1 MGAKA
6 LYGVYTDGMRYQS
19 VLTLAPL
26 RISFLGGGTDLP
38 DFYNLHTGKVVSA
51 AINKYVYVHVKRHD
65 PLFQERYRVSYSQI
79 EYADN
84 RDQIKNGIAR
94 SCLELLNIDEPL
106 QISTSADIPAS
117 SGLGSSSSFAVAL
130 LLGLHE
136 LLGQSPSA
144 AQLAEEAAHVEIE
157 MLKEPIGKQDQYSAA
172 FGGLNQYVF
181 EKNEKVTIQP
191 LPLSNETVQK
201 FFANSLLIWTEEAR
215 SASVVLED
223 QRQNK
228 ETNVKGLLELTKL
241 VDEFTGAL
249 LAPDLEFSQLGLL
262 IKQGWDL
269 KKNFSNLISTTQSK
283 RIFALLESNN
293 SLGYKLLGAGGG
305 GFVYSIF
312 EEQSSKISSRFSDWK
327 TFIPSLDNAGARV
340 ASLI

>member
-1 MGAKA
+1 VK
-6 LYGVYTDGMRYQS
+6 YQS

-38 DFYNLHTGKVVSA
+38 GFYKAHTGKVVSA

-84 RDQIKNGIAR
+84 RDQIQNGIAR
-94 SCLELLNIDEPL
+94 SCLEFLNIDEPL

-157 MLKEPIGKQDQYSAA
+157 MLNEPIGKQDQYSAA

-181 EKNEKVTIQP
+181 EKNERVTIEP
-191 LPLSNETVQK
+191 LPLSAETVKK

-215 SASVVLED
+215 SASVILED
-223 QRQNK
+223 QRQN
-228 ETNVKGLLELTKL
+228 EDTNVKGLVELTRL
-241 VDEFTGAL
+241 VDRFKEAL
-249 LAPDLEFSQLGLL
+249 LKPEIDYSQLGSL
-262 IKQGWDL
+262 IKQGWEL
-269 KKNFSNLISTTQSK
+269 KQNFSTLISTAKSEE
-283 RIFALLESNN
+283 IFTFLEKNN

-305 GFVYSIF
+305 GFIYSIF
-312 EEQSSKISSRFSDWK
+312 EQPSSTILPRFADWK

>member
-1 MGAKA
+1 MK
-6 LYGVYTDGMRYQS
+6 YQS

-38 DFYNLHTGKVVSA
+38 GFYKAHTGKVVSA

-84 RDQIKNGIAR
+84 RDQIQNGIAR
-94 SCLELLNIDEPL
+94 SCLEFLNIDEPL

-157 MLKEPIGKQDQYSAA
+157 MLNEPIGKQDQYSAA

-181 EKNEKVTIQP
+181 EKNERVTIEP
-191 LPLSNETVQK
+191 LPLSAETVKK

-215 SASVVLED
+215 SASVILED
-223 QRQNK
+223 QRQN
-228 ETNVKGLLELTKL
+228 EDTNVKGLVELTRL
-241 VDEFTGAL
+241 VDRFKEAL
-249 LAPDLEFSQLGLL
+249 LKPEIDYSQLGSL
-262 IKQGWDL
+262 IKQGWEL
-269 KKNFSNLISTTQSK
+269 KQNFSTLISTAKSEE
-283 RIFALLESNN
+283 IFTFLEKNN

-305 GFVYSIF
+305 GFIYSIF
-312 EEQSSKISSRFSDWK
+312 EQPSSTILPRFADWK

>member
-1 MGAKA
+1 M
-6 LYGVYTDGMRYQS
+6 
-19 VLTLAPL
+19 TLAPL

-38 DFYNLHTGKVVSA
+38 GFYKAHTGKVVSA

-79 EYADN
+79 EYADS
-84 RDQIKNGIAR
+84 RDQIQNGIAR
-94 SCLELLNIDEPL
+94 SCLEFLNIDEPL

-144 AQLAEEAAHVEIE
+144 AQLAEEAAHVEIR

-181 EKNEKVTIQP
+181 EQNERVTIKP
-191 LPLSNETVQK
+191 LPLSDEAVKK
-201 FFANSLLIWTEEAR
+201 FFGHSLLIWTEEAR
-215 SASVVLED
+215 SASAVLED
-223 QRQNK
+223 QQRNQDS
-228 ETNVKGLLELTKL
+228 NVKGLLELTRL
-241 VDEFTGAL
+241 VDEFTEAL
-249 LAPDLEFSQLGLL
+249 LAPYLDFSHLGSL
-262 IKQGWDL
+262 IKQGWEL
-269 KKNFSNLISTTQSK
+269 KQNFSSLISTSQSEK
-283 RIFALLESNN
+283 IFTLLQNN
-293 SLGYKLLGAGGG
+293 KSLGYKLLGAGGG

-312 EEQSSKISSRFSDWK
+312 EHQSLQVSPQFSDWK

>member
-1 MGAKA
+1 
-6 LYGVYTDGMRYQS
+6 MRHQS

-65 PLFQERYRVSYSQI
+65 PLFQEKYRVSYSQI

-84 RDQIKNGIAR
+84 RNEIQNGIAR
-94 SCLELLNIDEPL
+94 SCLELLDIDEPL

-136 LLGQSPSA
+136 LLGAHPSA
-144 AQLAEEAAHVEIE
+144 AQLAEEAAHVEIA
-157 MLKEPIGKQDQYSAA
+157 MLKAPIGKQDQYSAA
-172 FGGLNQYVF
+172 FGGLNQYIF
-181 EKNEKVTIQP
+181 EKNERVTIKP
-191 LPLSNETVQK
+191 LPLSDEIVKN
-201 FFANSLLIWTEEAR
+201 FFGNSLLIWTEESR
-215 SASVVLED
+215 SASVVLKD
-223 QRQNK
+223 QQQNK
-228 ETNVKGLLELTKL
+228 ESNLMGLIELTKL
-241 VDEFTGAL
+241 VDRFTDVL
-249 LAPDLEFSQLGLL
+249 LAKSLDSFQLGSL
-262 IKQGWDL
+262 IKQGWDI
-269 KKNFSNLISTTQSK
+269 KKKFSTLISTAQSEK
-283 RIFALLESNN
+283 IFALLESND

-312 EEQSSKISSRFSDWK
+312 GQEILKILPKFSEWK

>member
-1 MGAKA
+1 
-6 LYGVYTDGMRYQS
+6 MRYQS

-26 RISFLGGGTDLP
+26 RISFLGGGTDIS

-51 AINKYVYVHVKRHD
+51 AISKYVYVHVKRHD

-79 EYADN
+79 EYADS
-84 RDQIKNGIAR
+84 RSQIQNGIAR

-106 QISTSADIPAS
+106 QISTSADLPAS

-144 AQLAEEAAHVEIE
+144 AQLAEEAAYVEIE

-172 FGGLNQYVF
+172 FGGLNQYEF
-181 EKNEKVTIQP
+181 EKCEKVTIQP
-191 LPLSNETVQK
+191 LPLSGASVKK
-201 FFANSLLIWTEEAR
+201 FFENSLLIWTGETR
-215 SASVVLED
+215 SASAVLED

-228 ETNVKGLLELTKL
+228 ESNIKGLLELTKL
-241 VDEFTGAL
+241 VEEFKEVL
-249 LAPDLEFSQLGLL
+249 LKPDVDCSELGSL
-262 IKQGWDL
+262 IMQGWNL
-269 KKNFSNLISTTQSK
+269 KQNFSTLISTSQSK
-283 RIFALLESNN
+283 KIFTLLESNN

-312 EEQSSKISSRFSDWK
+312 GKQSSKILTQFTDWK

>member
-1 MGAKA
+1 
-6 LYGVYTDGMRYQS
+6 MRHQS

-38 DFYNLHTGKVVSA
+38 DFYNTHTGKVVSA

-79 EYADN
+79 EYSDS
-84 RDQIKNGIAR
+84 RDQIQNGIAR

-144 AQLAEEAAHVEIE
+144 AQLAEEAAHVEIG

-172 FGGLNQYVF
+172 FGGLNQYIF
-181 EKNEKVTIQP
+181 EKDGRVTIKS
-191 LPLSNETVQK
+191 LPLSDETVER
-201 FFANSLLIWTEEAR
+201 FFGNSLLIWTEEAR
-215 SASVVLED
+215 SASAILED
-223 QRQNK
+223 QRQNMD
-228 ETNVKGLLELTKL
+228 TNIKGLLELTKL
-241 VDEFTGAL
+241 ADEFTEAL
-249 LAPDLEFSQLGLL
+249 VAPLLDFSRLGSL

-269 KKNFSNLISTTQSK
+269 KQNFSNLISTNQSEK
-283 RIFALLESNN
+283 FFTLLESNK

-312 EEQSSKISSRFSDWK
+312 EQQSLKVLPKFSDWK
-327 TFIPSLDNAGARV
+327 TFIPSLDRAGARV

>member
-1 MGAKA
+1 
-6 LYGVYTDGMRYQS
+6 MRRQS

-38 DFYNLHTGKVVSA
+38 DFYNAYTGKVVSA

-79 EYADN
+79 EYADT
-84 RDQIKNGIAR
+84 RDQIQNGIAR

-144 AQLAEEAAHVEIE
+144 AQLAEEAAHVEIG
-157 MLKEPIGKQDQYSAA
+157 MLKEPIGKQDQYSAS
-172 FGGLNQYVF
+172 FGGLNQYMF
-181 EKNEKVTIQP
+181 EKDERVTIKP
-191 LPLSNETVQK
+191 LPLSDETVNK
-201 FFANSLLIWTEEAR
+201 FFGNSLLIWTGEAR
-215 SASVVLED
+215 SASAVLKD

-228 ETNVKGLLELTKL
+228 ESNVEGLLELARLADK
-241 VDEFTGAL
+241 FTDAL
-249 LAPDLEFSQLGLL
+249 LAPYLDFSQLGLL

-269 KKNFSNLISTTQSK
+269 KKNFSTLISTTQSEK
-283 RIFALLESNN
+283 IFSLLESNK

-312 EEQSSKISSRFSDWK
+312 EQQGLKISPQFSDWK
-327 TFIPSLDNAGARV
+327 TFIPCLDNAGARV

>member
-1 MGAKA
+1 MGTKA
-6 LYGVYTDGMRYQS
+6 RFGVYTDEMRHQS

-38 DFYNLHTGKVVSA
+38 DFYNTHTGKVVSA

-84 RDQIKNGIAR
+84 RDQIQNGIAR
-94 SCLELLNIDEPL
+94 SCLELLDIDEPL

-136 LLGQSPSA
+136 LQGQSPSA

-157 MLKEPIGKQDQYSAA
+157 MLNEPIGKQDQYSAA

-181 EKNEKVTIQP
+181 EKNERVTIEP
-191 LPLSNETVQK
+191 LPLSAETVKK

-215 SASVVLED
+215 SASVILED

-228 ETNVKGLLELTKL
+228 DTNVKGLVELTRL
-241 VDEFTGAL
+241 VDRFKEAL
-249 LAPDLEFSQLGLL
+249 LKPEINCSQLGSL
-262 IKQGWDL
+262 IKQGWEL
-269 KKNFSNLISTTQSK
+269 KQNFSTLISTAKSEE
-283 RIFALLESNN
+283 IFTLLEKND

-305 GFVYSIF
+305 GFIYSIF
-312 EEQSSKISSRFSDWK
+312 EQPSSTILPRFADWK
-327 TFIPSLDNAGARV
+327 TFIPSLDNSGARV

>member
-1 MGAKA
+1 MK
-6 LYGVYTDGMRYQS
+6 YQS

-38 DFYNLHTGKVVSA
+38 DFYNTHGGKVVSA
-51 AINKYVYVHVKRHD
+51 AISKYVYVHVKRHD

-79 EYADN
+79 EYADT
-84 RDQIKNGIAR
+84 RDQIQNGIAR
-94 SCLELLNIDEPL
+94 SCLELLDIDEPL

-144 AQLAEEAAHVEIE
+144 AQLAEEAAHVEIG

-172 FGGLNQYVF
+172 FGGLNQYIF
-181 EKNEKVTIQP
+181 EQNGRVTIK
-191 LPLSNETVQK
+191 PLSLSDEAVK
-201 FFANSLLIWTEEAR
+201 RFFGNSLLIWTEESR
-215 SASVVLED
+215 SASAVLED
-223 QRQNK
+223 QQQNQDS
-228 ETNVKGLLELTKL
+228 NVKGLLELTRL
-241 VDEFTGAL
+241 VDEFTEAL
-249 LAPDLEFSQLGLL
+249 LAPHLDFSQLGSL
-262 IKQGWDL
+262 IKQGWEL
-269 KKNFSNLISTTQSK
+269 KQNFSSLISTSQSEK
-283 RIFALLESNN
+283 IFTLLQNN
-293 SLGYKLLGAGGG
+293 KSLGYKLLGAGGG

-312 EEQSSKISSRFSDWK
+312 EHQSLQISSQFSDWK

>member
-1 MGAKA
+1 M
-6 LYGVYTDGMRYQS
+6 
-19 VLTLAPL
+19 TLAPL

-38 DFYNLHTGKVVSA
+38 GFYKAHTGKVVSA

-79 EYADN
+79 EYADS
-84 RDQIKNGIAR
+84 RDQIQNGIAR
-94 SCLELLNIDEPL
+94 SCLEFLNIDEPL

-144 AQLAEEAAHVEIE
+144 AQLAEEAAHVEIR

-181 EKNEKVTIQP
+181 EQNERVTIKP
-191 LPLSNETVQK
+191 LPLSDEAVKK
-201 FFANSLLIWTEEAR
+201 FFGHSLLIWTEEAR
-215 SASVVLED
+215 SASAVLED
-223 QRQNK
+223 QQRNQDS
-228 ETNVKGLLELTKL
+228 NVKGLLELTRL
-241 VDEFTGAL
+241 VDEFTEAL
-249 LAPDLEFSQLGLL
+249 LAPYLDFSHLGSL
-262 IKQGWDL
+262 IKQGWEL
-269 KKNFSNLISTTQSK
+269 KQNFSSLISTSQSEK
-283 RIFALLESNN
+283 IFTLLQNN
-293 SLGYKLLGAGGG
+293 KSLGYKLLGAGGG

-312 EEQSSKISSRFSDWK
+312 EHQSLQVSPQFSDWK
-327 TFIPSLDNAGARV
+327 IFIPSLDNAGARV

>member
-1 MGAKA
+1 MKH
-6 LYGVYTDGMRYQS
+6 QS

-65 PLFQERYRVSYSQI
+65 PLFQEKYRVSYSQI
-79 EYADN
+79 EYANN
-84 RDQIKNGIAR
+84 RHQIQNGIAR
-94 SCLELLNIDEPL
+94 SCLELLGIDEPL

-136 LLGQSPSA
+136 LLGESPSA
-144 AQLAEEAAHVEIE
+144 AQLAEEAAHVEIK
-157 MLKEPIGKQDQYSAA
+157 MLKAPIGKQDQYSAA
-172 FGGLNQYVF
+172 FGGLNQYIF
-181 EKNEKVTIQP
+181 EKNERVTIKP
-191 LPLSNETVQK
+191 LPLSDEIVK
-201 FFANSLLIWTEEAR
+201 RFFGNSLLIWTEETR
-215 SASVVLED
+215 SASAVLKNQQE
-223 QRQNK
+223 NK
-228 ETNVKGLLELTKL
+228 DYNLKGQLELTLL
-241 VDEFTGAL
+241 VDKFTEVL
-249 LAPDLEFSQLGLL
+249 LAKQPDLSQLGSL
-262 IKQGWDL
+262 IKQGWNI
-269 KKNFSNLISTTQSK
+269 KKNFSTLISTPQSEK
-283 RIFALLESNN
+283 IFSLLESTY

-312 EEQSSKISSRFSDWK
+312 GQESLKILPQFSEWK
-327 TFIPSLDNAGARV
+327 TFVPSLDNAGARV

>member
-1 MGAKA
+1 
-6 LYGVYTDGMRYQS
+6 MRHQS

-38 DFYNLHTGKVVSA
+38 DFYNTYTGKVVSA

-79 EYADN
+79 EYADS
-84 RDQIKNGIAR
+84 REQIQNGIAR

-144 AQLAEEAAHVEIE
+144 AQLAEEAAHVEIG

-172 FGGLNQYVF
+172 FGGLNQYIF
-181 EKNEKVTIQP
+181 EKDGRVTIKS
-191 LPLSNETVQK
+191 LPLSDETVER
-201 FFANSLLIWTEEAR
+201 FFGNSLLIWTEEAR
-215 SASVVLED
+215 SASAVLED
-223 QRQNK
+223 QRQNMDS
-228 ETNVKGLLELTKL
+228 NIKGLLELTKL
-241 VDEFTGAL
+241 TDEFAEAL
-249 LAPDLEFSQLGLL
+249 VAPLLDFSRLGSL

-269 KKNFSNLISTTQSK
+269 KQNFSTLISTNQSK
-283 RIFALLESNN
+283 KIFTLLESNK

-312 EEQSSKISSRFSDWK
+312 DQQSLKVLPKFSDWK
-327 TFIPSLDNAGARV
+327 TFIPSLDVAGARV

>member
-1 MGAKA
+1 
-6 LYGVYTDGMRYQS
+6 MRYQS
-19 VLTLAPL
+19 VLTFAPL
-26 RISFLGGGTDLP
+26 RISFLGGGTDIP

-79 EYADN
+79 EYADS
-84 RDQIKNGIAR
+84 RDQIQNGIAR
-94 SCLELLNIDEPL
+94 SCLELLDIDEPL

-144 AQLAEEAAHVEIE
+144 AQLAEEAAYVEIG

-172 FGGLNQYVF
+172 FGGLNQYEF
-181 EKNEKVTIQP
+181 EKDERVTIQP
-191 LPLSNETVQK
+191 LPLSGASVKK
-201 FFANSLLIWTEEAR
+201 FFESSLLIWTGEAR
-215 SASVVLED
+215 SASAVLED

-228 ETNVKGLLELTKL
+228 ESNVAGLIELTGL
-241 VDEFTGAL
+241 VDGFIEAL
-249 LAPDLEFSQLGLL
+249 LKPELDCSKLGSL
-262 IKQGWDL
+262 IKQGWEL
-269 KKNFSNLISTTQSK
+269 KQNFSTLISTTQSEK
-283 RIFALLESNN
+283 IFSLLENSN

-312 EEQSSKISSRFSDWK
+312 KQPSATILPQFEDWK

>member
-1 MGAKA
+1 
-6 LYGVYTDGMRYQS
+6 MRHQS

-38 DFYNLHTGKVVSA
+38 DFYNVHTGKVVSA
-51 AINKYVYVHVKRHD
+51 AINKYVYVHIKRHD
-65 PLFQERYRVSYSQI
+65 PLFQERYRISYSQI
-79 EYADN
+79 EYADS
-84 RDQIKNGIAR
+84 RDQIQNGIAR
-94 SCLELLNIDEPL
+94 ACLELLNIDEPL

-136 LLGQSPSA
+136 LLGQSPGA

-172 FGGLNQYVF
+172 FGGLSQYIF
-181 EKNEKVTIQP
+181 EKDERVTIKS
-191 LPLSNETVQK
+191 LPLSDETIK
-201 FFANSLLIWTEEAR
+201 RFFGNSLLIWTEESR
-215 SASVVLED
+215 SASAVLED
-223 QRQNK
+223 QRLNMDS
-228 ETNVKGLLELTKL
+228 NVKGLLELTRL
-241 VDEFTGAL
+241 ADEFAEAL
-249 LAPDLEFSQLGLL
+249 VAPLLDFSQLGSL
-262 IKQGWDL
+262 IKQGWYL
-269 KKNFSNLISTTQSK
+269 KQNFSTLISTTQSK
-283 RIFALLESNN
+283 KIFTLLESNK

-312 EEQSSKISSRFSDWK
+312 DQQSMKILTKFSDWK
-327 TFIPSLDNAGARV
+327 TFIPSLDKAGARV